1 MFSGKT
7 TELIRRLKRYQVANH
22 RCLIIKYAKDQRYTT
37 DCADGVATHD
47 HQSLAAVPAT
57 VLSSVQHLAEQSSVI
72 GIDEGQFFP
81 DIVEFAEE
89 QADKGKIVVVAALDG
104 TYQRSGFGNILNLI
118 PLAERVAKL
127 TAVCMRCYGEA
138 AYTQRL
144 GSETQ
149 VELIGGT
156 EKYMAVCRECYKMEE
171 DDEACHGNRISSP
184 FPMIKSHH
192 PKNIH
197 ASPEKLYCTNS
208 SGSSSSSN
216 KENLADH
223 AAL

>member
-1 MFSGKT
+1 M
-7 TELIRRLKRYQVANH
+7 V
-22 RCLIIKYAKDQRYTT
+22 
-37 DCADGVATHD
+37 
-47 HQSLAAVPAT
+47 VP
-57 VLSSVQHLAEQSSVI
+57 Q
-72 GIDEGQFFP
+72 FP

-149 VELIGGT
+149 VGT
-156 EKYMAVCRECYKMEE
+156 FSTRLF
-171 DDEACHGNRISSP
+171 I
-184 FPMIKSHH
+184 
-192 PKNIH
+192 
-197 ASPEKLYCTNS
+197 LYP
-208 SGSSSSSN
+208 
-216 KENLADH
+216 
-223 AAL
+223 